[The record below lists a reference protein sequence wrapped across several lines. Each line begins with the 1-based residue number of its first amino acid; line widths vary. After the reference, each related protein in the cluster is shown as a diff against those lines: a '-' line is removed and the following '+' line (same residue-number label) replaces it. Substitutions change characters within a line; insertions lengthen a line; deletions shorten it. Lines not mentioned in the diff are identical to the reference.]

1 MNRTGA
7 RSHRARKG
15 EGGLLRDRILDAT
28 EALLAERGSMEA
40 VSIRVIAAR
49 VGVTP
54 PAIYLHFPDKDR
66 LFYAV
71 CRRGFEEM
79 AGRLEPILAS
89 PGSARERLRAMGR
102 AFFEYG
108 LENPHQYRILFDG
121 SPPASLPEGELDGDP
136 GRRVYAGL
144 LGLVAE
150 AQRAGD
156 VRADLDPA
164 ALASAMWAAVHG
176 GVLLLTGARQGMR
189 SEGVP
194 AEPVMI
200 EAILDVMD
208 RGIEGVGRGQLPA

>member
-1 MNRTGA
+1 MTA
-7 RSHRARKG
+7 VRSHRARKG

-28 EALLAERGSMEA
+28 EALLAERGSMDA
-40 VSIRVIAAR
+40 VSIRAIAAR
-49 VGVTP
+49 VTVTP

-71 CRRGFEEM
+71 CRRGFEEV

-89 PGSARERLRAMGR
+89 PGSARERLRRMGR
-102 AFFEYG
+102 AFLEYG
-108 LENPHQYRILFDG
+108 LDNPHQYRILFDG
-121 SPPASLPEGELDGDP
+121 TPPASLPDPELEGDP

-144 LGLVAE
+144 LSLVAE
-150 AQRAGD
+150 AQRAGE
-156 VRADLDPA
+156 VRNDHEPA

-176 GVLLLTGARQGMR
+176 GVLLLTAARDGVR
-189 SEGVP
+189 LEGVA

-208 RGIEGVGRGQLPA
+208 RGVGGSSGAQLPA